1 MGRRYIVQ
9 VADTALS
16 TNLKN
21 YIGKCWLKLF
31 SNLLYFMS
39 YQDFAALPW
48 FLPYCFG
55 ADPPSE
61 ATNIT
66 ECRKVTKDNVNDI
79 IAKYKVPYTH
89 VKALVGSISNEM
101 KGKLAREEA
110 KLDTLLW

>member
-1 MGRRYIVQ
+1 
-9 VADTALS
+9 
-16 TNLKN
+16 
-21 YIGKCWLKLF
+21 
-31 SNLLYFMS
+31 MS
-39 YQDFAALPW
+39 LQDFAALPW

-89 VKALVGSISNEM
+89 VKALVSSISNEM